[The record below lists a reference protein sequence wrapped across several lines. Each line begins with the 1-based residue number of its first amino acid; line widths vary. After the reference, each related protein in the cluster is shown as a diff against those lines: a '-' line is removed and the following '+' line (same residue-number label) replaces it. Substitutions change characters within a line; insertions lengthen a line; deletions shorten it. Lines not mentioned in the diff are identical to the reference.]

1 MQRTARSN
9 LVLRGI
15 VATAIATTVGC
26 QSPGYHTASGAAI
39 GGLTGAAIGAMAG
52 ADSGQSLQ
60 GAAIGAAAGGSLGG
74 LVGNQADRA
83 ESQMQAVRQANY
95 AEAAGRAVSPQQVVQ
110 MVQSG
115 LSDQVISEQI
125 RTNGVTQSLNVD
137 ELVHLKQS
145 GVSDALINAMQQAR
159 TPGAALQPVS
169 PPGGTTIIRE
179 HWVGPPPGFYAPAPC
194 YPCPPPF
201 RRGGIHWRVHF

>member
-1 MQRTARSN
+1 
-9 LVLRGI
+9 LV
-15 VATAIATTVGC
+15 AGC

-52 ADSGQSLQ
+52 ADSGKALE

-95 AEAAGRAVSPQQVVQ
+95 EEAAGRAVSPQQVVQ

-125 RTNGVTQSLNVD
+125 RSNGVTQTLNVN
-137 ELVHLKQS
+137 ELV
-145 GVSDALINAMQQAR
+145 
-159 TPGAALQPVS
+159 
-169 PPGGTTIIRE
+169 
-179 HWVGPPPGFYAPAPC
+179 Y
-194 YPCPPPF
+194 
-201 RRGGIHWRVHF
+201 